1 MIVKMKFLSISGP
14 RTDIDRMC
22 QVYLSRHEMQLENAI
37 AELKTTEN
45 LIPFAEVNPYREP
58 LNKAEEFIGLL
69 EDGKVE
75 PDQAGWEESRN
86 ITETIA
92 ERQEVQDEREIVYA
106 CFAGGAGTGG

>member
-1 MIVKMKFLSISGP
+1 M
-14 RTDIDRMC
+14 
-22 QVYLSRHEMQLENAI
+22 
-37 AELKTTEN
+37 
-45 LIPFAEVNPYREP
+45 
-58 LNKAEEFIGLL
+58 
-69 EDGKVE
+69 E